1 MNLPEVKEELGAPK
15 EMTFQSCNMDIN
27 RGFLMVRPASAIE
40 DAQG

>member
-27 RGFLMVRPASAIE
+27 RGFLMVSFVSSLQTTAL
-40 DAQG
+40 